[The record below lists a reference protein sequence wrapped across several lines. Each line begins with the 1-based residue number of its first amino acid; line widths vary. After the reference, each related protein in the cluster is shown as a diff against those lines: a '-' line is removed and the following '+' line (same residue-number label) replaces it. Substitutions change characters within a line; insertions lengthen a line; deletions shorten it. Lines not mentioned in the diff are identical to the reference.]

1 MASTNAMDMNLSKLL
16 GIVKDGSLACCSPCC
31 CLRHD
36 LATEQ
41 QQMIEIM
48 EEEVTFRTVG
58 EGRSSRK

>member
-1 MASTNAMDMNLSKLL
+1 MASTNTVDMNLSKLL

-31 CLRHD
+31 CVRHD

-48 EEEVTFRTVG
+48 EGEVTFRKAG
-58 EGRSSRK
+58 DGGASRK

>member
-48 EEEVTFRTVG
+48 EEEVTFRKVG